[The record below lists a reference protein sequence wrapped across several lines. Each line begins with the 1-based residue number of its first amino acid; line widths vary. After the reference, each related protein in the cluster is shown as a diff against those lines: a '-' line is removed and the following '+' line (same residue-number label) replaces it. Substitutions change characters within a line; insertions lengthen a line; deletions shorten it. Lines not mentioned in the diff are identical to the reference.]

1 MLLSWA
7 EKKKPSAMSAAT
19 GAVCGLATVTPA
31 SGFVGPVSALAI
43 GILAGLVTYF
53 AFYLLNNHTKIDDT
67 LGVWPAHGIGGFL
80 GILLTGVLAEKIIN
94 PSGNSGLFF
103 GNPGQFGIQL
113 LVDVAVAGYAFVVT
127 YVIVLIVNRYVGFR
141 VTFEQE
147 REGLDL
153 AEEGE
158 ISHVEKP

>member
-1 MLLSWA
+1 MD
-7 EKKKPSAMSAAT
+7 AAQL
-19 GAVCGLATVTPA
+19 GGEEEAQCHVGGDRRRGLATVTPA

-67 LGVWPAHGIGGFL
+67 LGVWPAHGIGGL
-80 GILLTGVLAEKIIN
+80 RGPAHRCPGREDIN

-113 LVDVAVAGYAFVVT
+113 LVDVGWPDT
-127 YVIVLIVNRYVGFR
+127 PLS
-141 VTFEQE
+141 
-147 REGLDL
+147 
-153 AEEGE
+153 
-158 ISHVEKP
+158 SHMS